1 MVLIVCALREE
12 LSGFAERPYATVVQS
27 GIGPVEAAI
36 ATARALAATRYTLV
50 INTGIA
56 GGFRDHVSVGDSVA
70 VFEDYYVEIGREDG
84 LELDLPSGAM
94 LDEKVV
100 SDPRLLSP
108 YKEGLLGSQLGIG
121 VTSATVTTS
130 DERAAY
136 LAKRFNPSVESME
149 GFAVLRAARRAS
161 VPAIELRGIS
171 NLVGNRASNE
181 WDFKAGRDAAV
192 RAVDAFLDNLDLG
205 FA

>member
-12 LSGFAERPYATVVQS
+12 LTSFEDRPYVTVMQS
-27 GIGPVEAAI
+27 GIGPVESAI
-36 ATARALAATRYTLV
+36 ATARALAATRFTLV
-50 INTGIA
+50 INAGIA
-56 GGFRDHVSVGDSVA
+56 GGFRDHVAVGDSVA
-70 VFEDYYVEIGREDG
+70 VVEEYYVEIGREDG
-84 LELDLPSGAM
+84 IALDLPNGAL
-94 LDEKVV
+94 LDNKAI

-108 YKEGLLGSQLGIG
+108 FKEGLLGSHLGNG

-130 DERAAY
+130 DARAA
-136 LAKRFNPSVESME
+136 LLTKKFDPMVESME
-149 GFAVLRAARRAS
+149 GFAVLRAARRAG

-171 NLVGNRASNE
+171 NLVGDRASNG
-181 WDFKAGRDAAV
+181 WDFYAGSTAAV

>member
-1 MVLIVCALREE
+1 MILIVCALREE

-36 ATARALAATRYTLV
+36 ATARALAVTRYALV
-50 INTGIA
+50 INAGIA

-70 VFEDYYVEIGREDG
+70 VIEEYYVEIGREDG

-94 LDEKVV
+94 LDEKVI

-108 YKEGLLGSQLGIG
+108 YKEGLLGSHLGIG

-130 DERAAY
+130 DLRAAH

-171 NLVGNRASNE
+171 NLVGNRPSNE
-181 WDFKAGRDAAV
+181 WDFNAGRDAAV
-192 RAVDAFLDNLDLG
+192 RAVNAFLDNLDLG

>member
-1 MVLIVCALREE
+1 VVLIVCALREE
-12 LSGFAERPYATVVQS
+12 LASFAGRPYVTVMQS
-27 GIGPVEAAI
+27 GIGPVESAI
-36 ATARALAATRYTLV
+36 ATARALAATRFTLV
-50 INTGIA
+50 INAGIA

-70 VFEDYYVEIGREDG
+70 VIEEYYVEIGREDG
-84 LELDLPSGAM
+84 LPLDLPNGAM
-94 LDEKVV
+94 LDDKVI

-108 YKEGLLGSQLGIG
+108 YKEGLLGSHLGNG

-130 DERAAY
+130 NERAAL
-136 LAKRFNPSVESME
+136 LAKKFNPMIESME
-149 GFAVLRAARRAS
+149 GFSVLRAARRAG

-171 NLVGNRASNE
+171 NIVGDRASNQ
-181 WDFKAGRDAAV
+181 WDFSAGSTAAV